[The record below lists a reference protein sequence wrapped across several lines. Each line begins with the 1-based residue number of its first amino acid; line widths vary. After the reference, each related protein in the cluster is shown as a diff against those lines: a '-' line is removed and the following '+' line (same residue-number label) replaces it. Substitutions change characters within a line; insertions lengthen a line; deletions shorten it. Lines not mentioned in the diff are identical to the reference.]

1 MLSSKSTTP
10 VNPLGMAMYALAVNP
25 LINKL
30 LELLENTSQVWFADD
45 ATAASTCQQLC
56 TWWDDLLGYGP
67 SFGYYPKAY
76 KTLLV
81 VKEEY
86 AEEAERAF
94 AGTSV
99 NKPHTV
105 KAPWCNCWICGF
117 QGQVCVWTGKRE
129 HRLLQAAGC
138 LSD

>member
-1 MLSSKSTTP
+1 MLSSESTTP

-45 ATAASTCQQLC
+45 ATAASTCQRLC
-56 TWWDDLLGYGP
+56 TWWDYLLGYGP

-99 NKPHTV
+99 NKTTH
-105 KAPWCNCWICGF
+105 
-117 QGQVCVWTGKRE
+117 GKRHLGATVGSVAFRDE
-129 HRLLQAAGC
+129 FVPGKVNGWCEELEL
-138 LSD
+138 